1 MTKKQLFEALEGLS
15 DDAEIHV
22 LCTSL
27 DLPGG
32 EYAHDI
38 YFDDKVTGDNI
49 QNEITLVAHF

>member
-1 MTKKQLFEALEGLS
+1 MTKKQLIEALEGLS
-15 DDAEIHV
+15 DDTEIYI

-32 EYAHDI
+32 EYAHDV